1 MVTGTARRLRV
12 LVTDPII
19 ERFAVHLL
27 DGAPRHEWTFLT
39 DPQDER
45 LPAALAGC
53 DVLVCAR
60 LSAEAA
66 VGCGASLVQVT
77 GAGLDRVA
85 VDSLPPGVLV
95 ANTFHH
101 ARPIAEHV
109 MMSVLALER
118 RLVPTDAALRRGQWR
133 NLAADSAVPAHR
145 TLDALTLG
153 TIGLGGIGAETIRL
167 ASAWGMDTV
176 AVRTDPSAPL
186 PAGVAPRWV
195 GGALDLPRL
204 LEESDVVVVTVPLT
218 EATRGLIGARE
229 LDAMRPDALL
239 VNVARGPVVDQ
250 RALYAALAAPAAT
263 GRGIGGAALDVW
275 WGAPEPGRTP
285 PADLDF
291 TALPNVVVT
300 PHYSGHATATFV
312 GRAADIAANVE
323 ALAHGRALRHVVRG
337 DSPSPRVPA

>member
-1 MVTGTARRLRV
+1 MVTGTGRRLAV

-19 ERFAVHLL
+19 ERYAGNLL
-27 DGAPRHEWTFLT
+27 DGAPHHEWTFLT
-39 DPQDER
+39 DPRDPR
-45 LPAALAGC
+45 LPGAMAAC

-66 VGCGASLVQVT
+66 AGCGAALVQVT

-85 VDSLPPGVLV
+85 VDALPPRALV
-95 ANTFHH
+95 ANTYHH

-133 NLAADSAVPAHR
+133 NLAVDGSVPAHR
-145 TLDALTLG
+145 TLDSLTLG

-195 GGALDLPRL
+195 GGSADLPRL
-204 LEESDVVVVTVPLT
+204 LEESDVVVVTVPLS
-218 EATRGLIGARE
+218 EATRGLIGERE

-239 VNVARGPVVDQ
+239 VNVSRGPIVDQ
-250 RALYAALAAPAAT
+250 VALFGALTAPAGT

-275 WGAPEPGRTP
+275 WGTPEPGRTP
-285 PADLDF
+285 PADVDF
-291 TALPNVVVT
+291 SSLANVVLT

-312 GRAADIAANVE
+312 GRSADIAANVE
-323 ALAHGRALRHVVRG
+323 ALAHGTPLAHLVRG
-337 DSPSPRVPA
+337 DSPSSADSA